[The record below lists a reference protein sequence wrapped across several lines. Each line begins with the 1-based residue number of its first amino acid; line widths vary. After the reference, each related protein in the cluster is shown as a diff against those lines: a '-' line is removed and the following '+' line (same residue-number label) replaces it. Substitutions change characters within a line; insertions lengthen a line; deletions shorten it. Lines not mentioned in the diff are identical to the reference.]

1 MSLRKD
7 EEKNQI
13 TKKKTMEELLQ
24 ENKALKEKNLKL
36 EVELLYLKK
45 LDALI
50 QERKQ
55 REKEIF

>member
-1 MSLRKD
+1 
-7 EEKNQI
+7 
-13 TKKKTMEELLQ
+13 MEELLQ

-55 REKEIF
+55 REKEFF

>member
-1 MSLRKD
+1 
-7 EEKNQI
+7 
-13 TKKKTMEELLQ
+13 MEELLQ
-24 ENKALKEKNLKL
+24 ENKAFKEKNLKL

-55 REKEIF
+55 REKEFF

>member
-1 MSLRKD
+1 
-7 EEKNQI
+7 
-13 TKKKTMEELLQ
+13 MEELLQ